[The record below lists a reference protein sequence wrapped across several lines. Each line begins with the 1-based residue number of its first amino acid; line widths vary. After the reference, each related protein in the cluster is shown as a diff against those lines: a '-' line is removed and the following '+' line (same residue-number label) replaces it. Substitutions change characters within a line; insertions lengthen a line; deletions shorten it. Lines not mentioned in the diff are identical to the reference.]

1 MNTNIT
7 WDDVPTQAMHDDDD
21 TAKCYSCNGWF
32 PVSSCV
38 LNTEDDGTAVPVC
51 ERCASGK
58 VHSPRADWSEGS
70 YHDTMRK
77 AADAKRKQYGTTTT
91 YNGY

>member
-7 WDDVPTQAMHDDDD
+7 WDDVPTQAMRDDDD

>member
-38 LNTEDDGTAVPVC
+38 LNTEDDGQP
-51 ERCASGK
+51 
-58 VHSPRADWSEGS
+58 
-70 YHDTMRK
+70 YQY
-77 AADAKRKQYGTTTT
+77 AKRVHQVEYYEKQTTKEIPSEAKE
-91 YNGY
+91 

>member
-1 MNTNIT
+1 MKQEYRHTKPYRGKQSSNIT
-7 WDDVPTQAMHDDDD
+7 WDDVPTQAMRDDED

-51 ERCASGK
+51 ERCASGR
-58 VHSPRADWSEGS
+58 VA
-70 YHDTMRK
+70 
-77 AADAKRKQYGTTTT
+77 
-91 YNGY
+91 